1 MMREF
6 AGPALVL
13 LAAAFV
19 SPAAAQIVPRHPS
32 GDAFRPNP
40 LTIDRRASSPG
51 ISRDMRD
58 VRERISDARNAG
70 TISRAQARQLRRETW
85 AIDNMATLFGRDG
98 LSASEQRELETRALY
113 LRGEVD
119 RPRSK

>member
-1 MMREF
+1 MREF
-6 AGPALVL
+6 AGPAVVL
-13 LAAAFV
+13 FAAALA

-58 VRERISDARNAG
+58 VRGHINDARDAG
-70 TISRAQARQLRRETW
+70 TISRAEARQLRREAW
-85 AIDNMATLFGRDG
+85 AIDSMATLFGRDG

-113 LRGEVD
+113 LRGEVN